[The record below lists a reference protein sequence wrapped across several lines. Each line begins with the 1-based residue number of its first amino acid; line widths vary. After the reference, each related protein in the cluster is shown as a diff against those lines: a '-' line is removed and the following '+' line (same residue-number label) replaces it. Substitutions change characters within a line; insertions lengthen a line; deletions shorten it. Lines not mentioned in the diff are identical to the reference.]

1 MASRHYVVQD
11 SLDGAKERR
20 RLRRE
25 LLDQKRRRLEQ
36 EQLQRFSIRNFRL
49 VTGLPEASR
58 VYRSGHTDG
67 LGAKLRYSSR
77 NNNIVNWLEAEI
89 LVVRDAGLV
98 IDLRS
103 TPERRE
109 DDAQLW
115 MKEASSENIND
126 DTHGVL
132 GFETTTK
139 PNRPI
144 RVVELPMN
152 NASQPVTADAIFGK
166 RNVQTSRYVIRLD
179 VLSRSELAGYARNEW
194 LHSPQATTNQVMT
207 ELNERGLAGLNE
219 AILET
224 RSGKSGM
231 CLALKLMT
239 LYREAVANTRFP
251 STDNHQAINKDET
264 DETQQVPRSASIVF
278 HCVQGKDRTGMLA
291 MLMQLLTG
299 CSDTIIVDDYYRSN
313 AAFAVAVA
321 VPSSSLASSEDAS
334 SAAAAMFTKQNT
346 TTQKVRMDASV
357 FRGTNRPAM
366 VSTLEGLRLRHGPSF
381 GYFDCIGFDS
391 SWRKRFVK
399 VFGSFPT
406 SRL

>member
-1 MASRHYVVQD
+1 MAPRLDAVED
-11 SLDGAKERR
+11 SVGGAKERR

-25 LLDQKRRRLEQ
+25 RLDQKRRRLEQ

-49 VTGLPEASR
+49 VSGLPEASS

-67 LGAKLRYSSR
+67 LGSKLRYSSH
-77 NNNIVNWLEAEI
+77 NTSIVDWSEAEI
-89 LVVRDAGLV
+89 LVARDAGLV

-103 TPERRE
+103 APERQE

-115 MKEASSENIND
+115 MKEASSGYENNN
-126 DTHGVL
+126 HEVL
-132 GFETTTK
+132 RFETTTK
-139 PNRPI
+139 PNHRPI
-144 RVVELPMN
+144 RVVELPIN
-152 NASQPVTADAIFGK
+152 NASQPDEITEDTIFG
-166 RNVQTSRYVIRLD
+166 NVQIFRYVIRLD
-179 VLSRSELAGYARNEW
+179 VLSRFELTGYARNEW
-194 LHSPQATTNQVMT
+194 LHSPQATMNQVMT
-207 ELNERGLAGLNE
+207 ELNKRGLAGLNE

-239 LYREAVANTRFP
+239 LYREAVANTRCP
-251 STDNHQAINKDET
+251 ATDNHQTINEDET

-291 MLMQLLTG
+291 MLMQLLMG
-299 CSDTIIVDDYYRSN
+299 CSDTIIVDDYYLSN
-313 AAFAVAVA
+313 AAFATAA
-321 VPSSSLASSEDAS
+321 AAAASASSEDAA
-334 SAAAAMFTKQNT
+334 SAAAAMLTKQNT

-357 FRGTNRPAM
+357 FRGTNRAAM

-381 GYFDCIGFDS
+381 GYFDFIGFDS
-391 SWRKRFVK
+391 SWRRRFVK
-399 VFGSFPT
+399 VFGLFPT